1 MLLAT
6 ACAVAVTAT
15 TLSTVA
21 GLVAPARAAAD
32 PPGAEDPACG
42 SALVTRTLSTGS
54 SWRMCARIH
63 PFKGLVLEDVQ
74 FKAGQ
79 GRDEDAGWIRVI
91 GSLYL
96 ASLHVPYD
104 NGGPAFDDI
113 TEVGFGDGQL
123 LTQTPDTCPGDR
135 MDVEQSFLRGTQL
148 VERTI
153 PGICV
158 GETETGLGWHSQETW
173 SDLGN
178 RYAQQGRAL
187 EVSSL
192 SKAGWYEYQQKVTFT
207 DQGAITVGL
216 GAAGDLAPGEGF
228 FPTDPALGWP
238 IGPEGNPQT
247 DRAAGSHWHNAIYR
261 VDFAIG
267 SGDQQVQQW
276 DYEVDPERPT
286 LVRGEGSVRSEA
298 FTAEE
303 TPATTWWRVMN
314 PASLNADGHPRS
326 YEIVNDAIQNPYL
339 PVTRPPVSFTND
351 HACQEYAS
359 GNLNTG
365 CPGLSVLDY
374 VAEETA
380 PLTDPVAWVSVG
392 FHHIPRDEDQS
403 PMPVHWQSFSLV
415 PRDLLAQQALTPPE
429 RACDNGYT
437 VGATGSCAAI
447 NLTPPKIVAESPAP
461 GVGARLTAD
470 SGTWRWARADL
481 AYQWLWLRDGEPILS
496 TGDDGLPTA
505 VTGETYRLTD
515 ADIGRE
521 ITVRV
526 TASATGVTPGIA
538 TSAPFVAPLPTPPGT
553 NPARTAPELTLKVL
567 KKRDQK
573 GRPRL
578 RVVVRGDQGA
588 GAGVVTVQR
597 RGKVVTAA
605 LTDGRVVVRLPRPG
619 KRYRVTVTYPGDQRY
634 LAASASIRV
643 RR

>member
-1 MLLAT
+1 MTLASTALLTGGSLAP
-6 ACAVAVTAT
+6 
-15 TLSTVA
+15 
-21 GLVAPARAAAD
+21 PARAATVAAV
-32 PPGAEDPACG
+32 AEEPTCG
-42 SALVTRTLSTGS
+42 SALVTRILSTGS
-54 SWRMCARIH
+54 AWRMCARIH

-104 NGGPAFDDI
+104 TGGPAFDDI

-123 LTQTPDTCPGDR
+123 LTQTSETCDGDTV
-135 MDVEQSFLRGTQL
+135 DVEQSFLRGTQL

-158 GETETGLGWHSQETW
+158 REAETGLGWHSQETW
-173 SDLGN
+173 SELGS
-178 RYAQQGRAL
+178 RYTQQGRAL

-192 SKAGWYEYQQKVTFT
+192 SKAGWYEYQQKVSFT

-216 GAAGDLAPGEGF
+216 GAAGDLAPGELF
-228 FPTDPALGWP
+228 FPSDPALSWP
-238 IGPEGNPQT
+238 IGPDGNPQT

-261 VDFAIG
+261 VDFAID

-276 DYEVDPERPT
+276 DYEVDPEHPT
-286 LVRGEGSVRSEA
+286 LVRGEGTVRNQA
-298 FTAEE
+298 FTAEGA
-303 TPATTWWRVMN
+303 TTTWWRVMN

-359 GNLNTG
+359 GNLNAG
-365 CPGLSVLDY
+365 CPGQSVLDY
-374 VAEETA
+374 VIEETE

-429 RACDNGYT
+429 RSCDNGYT

-447 NLTPPKIVAESPAP
+447 SLTAPRIDAGTSTP
-461 GVGARLTAD
+461 GVGTLLTAD

-481 AYQWLWLRDGEPILS
+481 SYQWLWLRDGEAIV
-496 TGDDGLPTA
+496 TVGDDGLPVA
-505 VTGETYRLTD
+505 ATGERYRITD
-515 ADIGRE
+515 ADAGHRIS
-521 ITVRV
+521 VRV
-526 TASATGVTPGIA
+526 TASAAGITPGSA
-538 TSAPFVAPLPTPPGT
+538 TSAALAVPVAAPPG
-553 NPARTAPELTLKVL
+553 AAGRGQPELRLKIL
-567 KKRDQK
+567 KRRDGK

-578 RVVVRGDQGA
+578 RVVVRGGGGPGD
-588 GAGVVTVQR
+588 GVVSIHR
-597 RGKVVTAA
+597 RGTVIATVTLAG
-605 LTDGRVVVRLPRPG
+605 GRVIVPLPRPDRR
-619 KRYRVTVTYPGDQRY
+619 RYRVTVTYSGDQRY
-634 LAASASIRV
+634 LPASDTIRV
-643 RR
+643 RRG